1 MHPESTDS
9 RDTTI
14 GRVSVSERG
23 GKVVSLKV
31 DGSYGGCGSGITD
44 EAFVQLSEYLDG
56 KREVFD
62 LDLEPDGTDF
72 QKDVWNALMR
82 IPYGKTVSYSD
93 VAIASGHPGAVR
105 AVGNA
110 VGRNPIPV
118 IIPCHRVI
126 RADGHIGGYALG
138 TELKIRLLKLE
149 GALW

>member
-1 MHPESTDS
+1 MVGALVGVAHA
-9 RDTTI
+9 
-14 GRVSVSERG
+14 
-23 GKVVSLKV
+23 KVVSLRIG
-31 DGSYGGCGSGITD
+31 DSDSGCRNSITD
-44 EAFVQLSEYLDG
+44 KAFIQLSEYLDG
-56 KREVFD
+56 KREEFD
-62 LDLEPDGTDF
+62 LDLEFEGTPF

-126 RADGHIGGYALG
+126 RSDGSIGGYALG
-138 TELKIRLLKLE
+138 TELKTRLLKLE
-149 GALW
+149 GAL

>member
-31 DGSYGGCGSGITD
+31 GGSYGGCGSGITD

-93 VAIASGHPGAVR
+93 VAIASGHPRAVR

-126 RADGHIGGYALG
+126 RADGSIGGYALG
-138 TELKIRLLKLE
+138 TELKTRLLKLE
-149 GALW
+149 GAL